1 MNQPSR
7 LGIIFGLL
15 LLTITVDQFTKNYAV
30 NHLKYSPPQIYLQD
44 TFRIQYAENTG
55 AFLGWGSDWSP
66 EIRFWVFTIAVGGL
80 LALLIFYVIAER
92 KMSAMQT
99 VALALI
105 AGGGVSN
112 FVDRAMNDGRVV
124 DFMNMGIDGLRTGI
138 FNFADV
144 FIMIGLGLII
154 LELIGGM
161 RHPEAGDANQ
171 PAASERDQ
179 QLP

>member
-1 MNQPSR
+1 
-7 LGIIFGLL
+7 
-15 LLTITVDQFTKNYAV
+15 
-30 NHLKYSPPQIYLQD
+30 
-44 TFRIQYAENTG
+44 
-55 AFLGWGSDWSP
+55 
-66 EIRFWVFTIAVGGL
+66 
-80 LALLIFYVIAER
+80 
-92 KMSAMQT
+92 
-99 VALALI
+99 
-105 AGGGVSN
+105 
-112 FVDRAMNDGRVV
+112 
-124 DFMNMGIDGLRTGI
+124 MNMGIDGLRTGI